1 MDALDISDFA
11 LIESFPE
18 AHEDEQAEH
27 GVLEVVDDSDGIVG
41 LRVGFEVSE
50 EGVEDPVANPG
61 EGLDAGVVEH
71 LGGEVAAEDAPRGAV
86 GGGADVVLVAGDD
99 FRCGESLG
107 AVGEEGAVLDE
118 GLVGE
123 GAVGDEYG
131 ALRSDADGDDGAELG
146 VEGSE
151 KWLELAEGFEEPLD
165 ACDDW
170 DVKRPWRGVDGFGL
184 NGEYGSYDEADAGRD
199 EDDEPGF
206 HDWCLLMSAVL
217 L

>member
-1 MDALDISDFA
+1 LDALDFSDFS

-41 LRVGFEVSE
+41 ERIGFKVRE
-50 EGVEDPVANPG
+50 EGVEDPVADPR
-61 EGLDAGVVEH
+61 EGLGAGVVKH
-71 LGGEVAAEDAPRGAV
+71 LGGEIAAEDAPRGPV

-107 AVGEEGAVLDE
+107 AVGEEGTVLDE
-118 GLVGE
+118 GSVGE

-131 ALRSDADGDDGAELG
+131 TLRSDADGDNRAELG

-151 KWLELAEGFEEPLD
+151 NWLELAEGF
-165 ACDDW
+165 
-170 DVKRPWRGVDGFGL
+170 
-184 NGEYGSYDEADAGRD
+184 
-199 EDDEPGF
+199 
-206 HDWCLLMSAVL
+206 
-217 L
+217 